1 MLLRI
6 EEVSGALGLP
16 RPHTFQVKM
25 KDEFSAKQLQKSTWN
40 AFQKRVL
47 KKFFNWMFLFDSLNY
62 FGGVNNFAWRVHCR
76 AHFYQISSGWLC
88 ESVKRICHHLVAHSC
103 PFTVQLWTC
112 DKYNTSGN
120 VVRMY
125 TAFLFDLKLQDCFM
139 VLNPDSILFDVKK
152 ERLGTIHKTDAV
164 YLFKVGS
171 LLKALCSRLPTVNS
185 QSSWFCFVCVLFSP
199 FWWTHSATNTYM
211 YFFSSQVLLGA

>member
-1 MLLRI
+1 M
-6 EEVSGALGLP
+6 
-16 RPHTFQVKM
+16 
-25 KDEFSAKQLQKSTWN
+25 
-40 AFQKRVL
+40 
-47 KKFFNWMFLFDSLNY
+47 
-62 FGGVNNFAWRVHCR
+62 NNFAWRVHCR

-88 ESVKRICHHLVAHSC
+88 ESVKRIRHHLVAHSC

-185 QSSWFCFVCVLFSP
+185 QSSWFCFVSCLV
-199 FWWTHSATNTYM
+199 HSGELTQQQTPTCICFLPRCCWGLNPWV
-211 YFFSSQVLLGA
+211 SKKKSQPAVSD

>member
-1 MLLRI
+1 MN
-6 EEVSGALGLP
+6 
-16 RPHTFQVKM
+16 F
-25 KDEFSAKQLQKSTWN
+25 LQSSYKN
-40 AFQKRVL
+40 PPGIPFQKRVL

-62 FGGVNNFAWRVHCR
+62 FCGVNNFAWRVHCR

-88 ESVKRICHHLVAHSC
+88 ESVKRICHHLVAHNC